1 MAIFN
6 VRISDDL
13 KIRMGS
19 LPELNW
25 SEIVREAIENKIASE
40 GRKAKDREK
49 TRAASKIQDRIAE
62 TLSRR
67 YSRNWKGTESL
78 DTGENTAIHR
88 PLKPS
93 QGLTRENGLF
103 EERNWTDTDCSS
115 TYNRKPRA
123 YPSLNLFRTVGSL
136 SGLLPSNLVP

>member
-1 MAIFN
+1 MATFN

-25 SEIVREAIENKIASE
+25 SEIVRVAVENRIASE

-49 TRAASKIQDRIAE
+49 IRAASKIQDRIAD

-67 YSRNWKGTESL
+67 YSEDWKGTEGIRYWREHRYSSALGVVARIDKGQRACGREKL
-78 DTGENTAIHR
+78 DR
-88 PLKPS
+88 
-93 QGLTRENGLF
+93 
-103 EERNWTDTDCSS
+103 
-115 TYNRKPRA
+115 Y
-123 YPSLNLFRTVGSL
+123 
-136 SGLLPSNLVP
+136 

>member
-115 TYNRKPRA
+115 TQA
-123 YPSLNLFRTVGSL
+123 LSLKSKRVSQTI
-136 SGLLPSNLVP
+136 GLYCAASK

>member
-25 SEIVREAIENKIASE
+25 SEIGREAIENRIASE

-49 TRAASKIQDRIAE
+49 IRAASKIQDRIAE

-67 YSRNWKGTESL
+67 YSGDWKGTEVIRYWREHRYSSALEAVAGIDRGKRAFRREKL
-78 DTGENTAIHR
+78 DR
-88 PLKPS
+88 
-93 QGLTRENGLF
+93 
-103 EERNWTDTDCSS
+103 
-115 TYNRKPRA
+115 Y
-123 YPSLNLFRTVGSL
+123 
-136 SGLLPSNLVP
+136 